1 VGRFVFIAQI
11 VATVLCT
18 KGKEII
24 ASRVADLLN
33 VPRYLAV
40 GVGPGTSDPGDTTL
54 FGEVSPRVICDLSLV
69 RIDTGNDRVRA
80 VATWTNFGAIITLTN
95 TGIFDADSSGN
106 LLCKADGVGQALD
119 TNEGLEITWDIK
131 ITGQC

>member
-1 VGRFVFIAQI
+1 M
-11 VATVLCT
+11 ATVLCT
-18 KGKEII
+18 KGKEMI
-24 ASRVADLLN
+24 ASRVADLLS

-54 FGEVSPRVICDLSLV
+54 FGETGARMICALSLV
-69 RIDTGNDRVRA
+69 TTDTVNDTLRC
-80 VATWTNFGAIITLTN
+80 VATWTNFGAILTLTN
-95 TGIFDADSSGN
+95 TGIFDAASSGN
-106 LLCKADGVGQALD
+106 LLCKADGVGQVLD